1 MFIINLKNYQTKE
14 FKIKWTLNLNYKSKI
29 NHMLEKNSGR
39 QKRLYYHKKQIYEHY
54 LKPKYTHNKFYNV
67 HTRKRSSNS
76 KNQIIIIH
84 IIKF

>member
-1 MFIINLKNYQTKE
+1 
-14 FKIKWTLNLNYKSKI
+14 
-29 NHMLEKNSGR
+29 MLEKNSGR

-54 LKPKYTHNKFYNV
+54 LKPKYTHSKFYNV